1 MPIAVLQIE
10 ALVEAKPVERCIDAD
25 HGGTLALLQ
34 RCRPSCLAQHEILV
48 LLSGLVSAPFEVLVR
63 VDRHVLATKTCCKHA
78 KVLEGQRRLD
88 VVDAPSLNGRQE
100 AGPQCAPPT
109 TACQTGARGPAS
121 CWFPEMLRRT
131 SAGFACHP
139 QIISLLSKP
148 RIGRNLQFLHAMAKQ
163 MSAAQMV
170 IMFSEDAD

>member
-1 MPIAVLQIE
+1 
-10 ALVEAKPVERCIDAD
+10 
-25 HGGTLALLQ
+25 
-34 RCRPSCLAQHEILV
+34 
-48 LLSGLVSAPFEVLVR
+48 
-63 VDRHVLATKTCCKHA
+63 
-78 KVLEGQRRLD
+78 
-88 VVDAPSLNGRQE
+88 
-100 AGPQCAPPT
+100 
-109 TACQTGARGPAS
+109 
-121 CWFPEMLRRT
+121 MLRRT